1 MVNPSESF
9 DPGQSTERIHLVSSA
24 QVDRVALIG
33 EIDLG
38 NARETESALI
48 DAASSGRPLTV
59 DLVGLTYLDSQGI
72 AMFFR
77 LAERARLNGGS
88 LTLANPQNMVR
99 RVVQITHL
107 DDAVGIIDDV

>member
-1 MVNPSESF
+1 MVEPPDSSDPNPRIQIVHSER
-9 DPGQSTERIHLVSSA
+9 G
-24 QVDRVALIG
+24 DRVALIG
-33 EIDLG
+33 QIDLA

-48 DAASSGRPLTV
+48 DAASDGGPLTL
-59 DLVGLTYLDSQGI
+59 DLLGLTYLDSQGV
-72 AMFFR
+72 AMLLR